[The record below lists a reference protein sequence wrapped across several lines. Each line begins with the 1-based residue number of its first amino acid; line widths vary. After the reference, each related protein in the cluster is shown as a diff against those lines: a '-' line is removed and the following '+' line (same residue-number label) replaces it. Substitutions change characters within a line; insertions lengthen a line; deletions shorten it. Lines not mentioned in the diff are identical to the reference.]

1 MEKFSLKWNDFQTNV
16 SDSFNLLRTEQELFD
31 VTLVSDDEVQISAH
45 KLVLAAS
52 SSFFKSI
59 FTKNPHSQPMIYLS
73 GVDSLNIGLVLDYIY
88 NGEVQIFQE
97 HLDSFLDVA
106 QKFKVSGL
114 MTNGK
119 EETKKEEPSTRVY
132 DNTANEEID
141 IEDVSDD
148 TTMETISQGSKI
160 RYNLATSN
168 EEEIKLKVKE
178 LITKDGSL
186 FTCQI
191 CSKSMKEMNNMKR
204 HVETHIDGVAYEC
217 QLCTKSFRSKHS
229 LSSHMSFYHKKK

>member
-16 SDSFNLLRTEQELFD
+16 SDSFNLLRTEQKLFD

-59 FTKNPHSQPMIYLS
+59 FTKNPHSQPLIYLS

-97 HLDSFLDVA
+97 QLDSFLHVA
-106 QKFKVSGL
+106 QKFKISGL
-114 MTNGK
+114 MANDK

-148 TTMETISQGSKI
+148 TTLETISQGSKI

-229 LSSHMSFYHKKK
+229 LSSHMSFYHKRK